1 MGLFG
6 GGIKRGEETVLR
18 RIIKIFGILLVLLGI
33 ISSLYP
39 LISQLHFQCQADNVI
54 ARYDEWVKDKSEKP
68 GKEQR
73 EEQDSKEETQDNS
86 RLEKLYQIMRAY
98 NEKIYAQ
105 KQAEL
110 VDPFSYQQTDI
121 NLTDFGLPNG
131 VVGYI
136 EIHNIKVRL
145 PIYLGAT
152 DDNMSKG
159 AVHLTQTSYPIGGIN
174 TNSVI
179 AAHRGFAKAAMF
191 RNIEQIV
198 IGDRITITNFREK
211 LNYQVTDITIIAPSE
226 IDRVLIQEGK
236 DMVTLITCHPYR
248 QNYQRYVIY
257 ATREI

>member
-33 ISSLYP
+33 MSSLYP

-68 GKEQR
+68 GKEQ
-73 EEQDSKEETQDNS
+73 DSKEETQDNFL
-86 RLEKLYQIMRAY
+86 LEKLYQIMRAY
-98 NEKIYAQ
+98 NEKIYTQ

-121 NLTDFGLPNG
+121 SLTTFGLPDE
-131 VVGYI
+131 VVGHI
-136 EIHNIKVRL
+136 EIPNIKVRL
-145 PIYLGAT
+145 PIYLGAN

-179 AAHRGFAKAAMF
+179 AAHRGYANAAMF

-198 IGDRITITNFREK
+198 IGDRITVTNFREK
-211 LNYQVTDITIIAPSE
+211 LNYKVTDIAIIAPSE